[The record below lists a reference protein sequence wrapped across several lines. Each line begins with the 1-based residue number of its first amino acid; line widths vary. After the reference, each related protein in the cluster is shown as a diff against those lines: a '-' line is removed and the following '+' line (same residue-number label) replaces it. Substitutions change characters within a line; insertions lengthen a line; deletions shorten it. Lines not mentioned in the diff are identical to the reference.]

1 MTRSNFRV
9 VIVLTALTLAGHSS
23 TADAQNGVAPQ
34 NLEGFTVAGKG
45 STGAKPNRF
54 EIDLEIAASS
64 EMSSDVIVKYRDAK
78 KRLHEAFAN
87 LKLGNVS
94 VEERA
99 LAVDQKGQTF
109 NPYMMDMPPARK
121 GKVEVQLTRKLVV
134 NCTNI
139 RDLDEEAL
147 LQLVA
152 RLLDVAQD
160 AGAKVGSQ
168 GESNYY
174 SWRFGANNSALVR
187 FIVDDFDPLSDK
199 AFSAAVADARARA
212 SRLAKLSG
220 VELGPIAG
228 VREVLIPGEKSQ
240 TTNSSPYYYYDN
252 SSSNEEEMP
261 RKQLVSSKFQEIPI
275 KVELQVRF
283 TTLPAK
289 AGAREGGQ

>member
-1 MTRSNFRV
+1 MTRSNIG
-9 VIVLTALTLAGHSS
+9 VIVLTAMTLGASS
-23 TADAQNGVAPQ
+23 TTQAQMGALAPPQ

-54 EIDLEIAASS
+54 EIDLEVAASS
-64 EMSSDVIVKYRDAK
+64 EMTSDVIVKYRDAK
-78 KRLHEAFAN
+78 KRLHDAFAG
-87 LKLGNVS
+87 LKLGNVT
-94 VEERA
+94 VEERT
-99 LAVDQKGQTF
+99 LAVEQKGQAF

-134 NCTNI
+134 NCTGI

-168 GESNYY
+168 SESSPYY
-174 SWRFGANNSALVR
+174 YRYGPNTSSLVR
-187 FIVDDFDPLSDK
+187 FILDDFDPPMEK
-199 AFSAAVADARARA
+199 AYQAAVADARARA
-212 SRLAKLSG
+212 GRLARMSG

-228 VREVLIPGEKSQ
+228 VREVLVPGEKSQ
-240 TTNSSPYYYYDN
+240 ANSSPYFYYDN
-252 SSSNEEEMP
+252 SSSNDEEMP
-261 RKQLVSSKFQEIPI
+261 RKQLVSSKFQEIPV

-283 TTLPAK
+283 ATLPAK
-289 AGAREGGQ
+289 IAAREGGQ